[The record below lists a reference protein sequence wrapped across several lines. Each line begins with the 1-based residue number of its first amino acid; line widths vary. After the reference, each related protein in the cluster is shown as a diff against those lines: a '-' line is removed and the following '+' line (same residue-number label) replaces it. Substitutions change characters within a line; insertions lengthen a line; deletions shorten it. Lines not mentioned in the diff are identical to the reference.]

1 MADVADM
8 RFAPAEAPDP
18 EVAIARDI
26 AKHAVWALPALLLV
40 SFLIWGVDGAISAAF
55 AAAIVVVNFLFAA
68 WANASLPLEAAV
80 ALSVSIVGKLT
91 SEMR

>member
-1 MADVADM
+1 VTTTIVGV
-8 RFAPAEAPDP
+8 PP
-18 EVAIARDI
+18 E
-26 AKHAVWALPALLLV
+26 
-40 SFLIWGVDGAISAAF
+40 LID
-55 AAAIVVVNFLFAA
+55 AA